1 MDLSP
6 DDAKFLRELQ
16 HRMLREAIIEQQTGM
31 SAIDPLRYKR
41 ASSPL
46 VDDNSNAD
54 KTRPPHWLHF
64 SLAQWCDAAYEENR
78 MNENK
83 IKRLEQLLQARQRE
97 FATKWGRAALP
108 HERLTYFPLED
119 LIKNNGKKIRSDKK
133 HFLECNEDK

>member
-1 MDLSP
+1 
-6 DDAKFLRELQ
+6 
-16 HRMLREAIIEQQTGM
+16 
-31 SAIDPLRYKR
+31 
-41 ASSPL
+41 
-46 VDDNSNAD
+46 
-54 KTRPPHWLHF
+54 
-64 SLAQWCDAAYEENR
+64 

-133 HFLECNEDK
+133 HFLGDAANLLI

>member
-1 MDLSP
+1 
-6 DDAKFLRELQ
+6 
-16 HRMLREAIIEQQTGM
+16 
-31 SAIDPLRYKR
+31 
-41 ASSPL
+41 
-46 VDDNSNAD
+46 
-54 KTRPPHWLHF
+54 
-64 SLAQWCDAAYEENR
+64 

-133 HFLECNEDK
+133 H